1 VTGFDASAHTAEET
15 RSAAINVPKGM
26 LRSVFWSFLF
36 GYIMVCAFVLAMPNV
51 ADGAKQGGNAFY
63 WLFGGSAMP
72 ASVKLVLAIGIVV
85 ANYLCALA
93 GLTSTSRMIF
103 AFARDGGFPASRWL
117 RFVGPVHRTPVHA
130 IWIGA
135 LLAFLS
141 TLYTPAFL
149 TLAAG
154 CAVFLYISYAMPVAA
169 GLLAEGRSWTR
180 KGPFRLGAWSRP
192 LAAVTVLGA
201 ALLFFI
207 GVQPPNDALI
217 GYTGGLLVLMAVLW
231 FGVARRRFPGPPMSD
246 VLKQSAGV

>member
-1 VTGFDASAHTAEET
+1 
-15 RSAAINVPKGM
+15 
-26 LRSVFWSFLF
+26 
-36 GYIMVCAFVLAMPNV
+36 
-51 ADGAKQGGNAFY
+51 
-63 WLFGGSAMP
+63 
-72 ASVKLVLAIGIVV
+72 
-85 ANYLCALA
+85 
-93 GLTSTSRMIF
+93 MIF
-103 AFARDGGFPASRWL
+103 AFARDGGFPASQWL

-169 GLLAEGRSWTR
+169 GLLAEGKSWTK
-180 KGPFRLGAWSRP
+180 KGPFQLGVWSRP

-207 GVQPPNDALI
+207 GVQPPNDDLLK
-217 GYTGGLLVLMAVLW
+217 YTGGLLVIMAVLW
-231 FGVARRRFPGPPMSD
+231 FGVARKRFPGPPVGD
-246 VLKQSAGV
+246 RIAARVGGAKAA